1 MNNLTIVGRLTKDAE
16 LSYMKGNGVPVLK
29 FYVAVERKYQK
40 DRNNKKVDFIPCEA
54 IGKHVEGLAKHMQKG
69 ILASLQGEIHFEPY
83 QDKQGNKL
91 TFTKMHV
98 ENITILQ
105 FKEGIKQQKGKKI
118 EALDPQGF
126 QSIDEDDLPF

>member
-29 FYVAVERKYQK
+29 FYVAVERKFQK

-69 ILASLQGEIHFEPY
+69 ILASFQGEIHFEPY

-98 ENITILQ
+98 ENINILQ
-105 FKEGIKQQKGKKI
+105 FKDGMKKEKGKTF
-118 EALDPQGF
+118 EP
-126 QSIDEDDLPF
+126 IDDNELPFY

>member
-54 IGKHVEGLAKHMQKG
+54 IGKHCEGLTKHMQKG
-69 ILASLQGEIHFEPY
+69 ILVSLQGEQHYEPY
-83 QDKQGNKL
+83 TDNKGNKL
-91 TFTKMHV
+91 TFAKMHV
-98 ENITILQ
+98 ENINILQ

-118 EALDPQGF
+118 EPLDPQGF
-126 QSIDEDDLPF
+126 QSIDDDDIPF

>member
-29 FYVAVERKYQK
+29 FYVAVERKFQK

-83 QDKQGNKL
+83 VKKDGTKD
-91 TFTKMHV
+91 TFSKMHV

-105 FKEGIKQQKGKKI
+105 FKEGMKKEKGKTFEPI
-118 EALDPQGF
+118 EDVN
-126 QSIDEDDLPF
+126 LPF